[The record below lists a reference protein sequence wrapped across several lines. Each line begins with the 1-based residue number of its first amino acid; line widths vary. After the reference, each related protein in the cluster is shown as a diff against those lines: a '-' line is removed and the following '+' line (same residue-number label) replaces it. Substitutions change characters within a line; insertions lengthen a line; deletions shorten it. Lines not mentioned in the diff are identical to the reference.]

1 MNEALGQL
9 SAVLERRNYWAGPN
23 LKELDSRSVDLL
35 ARHVNDIRLS
45 GDSLYGEALT
55 ETDRRQAVSDCR
67 ASYYWDVITRRIIG
81 MWADYTFGINISI
94 VPQDPAAI
102 EPWQEFFT
110 ANRNRSVLK
119 VRNLYKLSDRLLTD
133 GELFLLF
140 FIARKGGLA
149 TIRTIPPEEVS
160 DLVCAKSDQDVTY
173 FYHRQWSDMDGMHDV
188 YYRDWTVDAG
198 DGESELPPDVQLAHE
213 ADSDTDVQ
221 VMHIAMNTLGQRG
234 VPLMM
239 PGIEWTRQYR
249 DFLWDRAAVARAVAT
264 FVDEYKVKGGS
275 RAVDA
280 VKAALTSALTT
291 SGQYFENNP
300 PPVAGSSNVHN
311 EAVDYKRQ
319 PLATGA
325 GDAAQDAS
333 MFIAQA
339 GLAGGIPPHLLGR
352 GEAFRLA
359 TATAMGDPLRRQW
372 TRQQGFWKDAWGD
385 VVDLVL
391 TAQEVYGGL
400 KFASHECDVS
410 IDPIPDE
417 TFLELSQALT
427 PAVAGGFF
435 DASVAKKMMME
446 AAGEKPQEEG
456 AEQPDP
462 PEDETPSEE
471 TPVDGVPSKVSE
483 SEVWAGL
490 GQQVVDAA
498 RLLQEV
504 AQGVTMES
512 DNADGK
518 TESTD
523 SAAD

>member
-1 MNEALGQL
+1 MEEMNAAIGQL
-9 SAVLERRNYWAGPN
+9 SAVLERRNSWAGPN
-23 LKELDSRSVDLL
+23 LKELDSRSLDMII
-35 ARHVNDIRLS
+35 RHANDIRIG
-45 GDSLYGEALT
+45 GDSVYGTALT
-55 ETDRRQAVSDCR
+55 ESDRRQAVADCR
-67 ASYYWDVITRRIIG
+67 ASYYWDVIARRIVG
-81 MWADYTFGINISI
+81 LWTDYGFGLNVGI
-94 VPQDPAAI
+94 VPKDAAAV
-102 EPWQEFFT
+102 EPWGEFWT
-110 ANRNRSVLK
+110 ANRNRSVLS
-119 VRNLYKLSDRLLTD
+119 VRNQYKLSDRLLTD

-140 FIARKGGLA
+140 FVARKGGLA
-149 TIRTIPPEEVS
+149 IIRTIPPEEVG
-160 DLVCAKSDQDVTY
+160 DFVCAKSDQDVTY
-173 FYHRQWSDMDGMHDV
+173 FYHRQWSDTDGQHDV

-198 DGESELPPDVQLAHE
+198 EGESDLPRDAQLAHE

-221 VMHIAMNTLGQRG
+221 VMHLAMNTLGQRG

-291 SGQYFENNP
+291 SGQYLEKNP

-372 TRQQGFWKDAWGD
+372 TRYQGFWKDAWGD

-391 TAQEVYGGL
+391 TAQEEHGGL
-400 KFASHECDVS
+400 SFESHECDVS
-410 IDPIPDE
+410 IDPIPDQ
-417 TFLELSQALT
+417 TVLELSQALT
-427 PAVAGGFF
+427 PAVAGGFL
-435 DASVAKKMMME
+435 DASVAKKLFME
-446 AAGEKPQEEG
+446 ALGEKQEEG
-456 AEQPDP
+456 ATEQPAP
-462 PEDETPSEE
+462 TPEETPNEE
-471 TPVDGVPSKVSE
+471 TPVTE
-483 SEVWAGL
+483 SEVWAW
-490 GQQVVDAA
+490 
-498 RLLQEV
+498 R
-504 AQGVTMES
+504 MRRS
-512 DNADGK
+512 C
-518 TESTD
+518 
-523 SAAD
+523 